1 MIEWIVS
8 SSILILTVIV
18 LRFCLRGRISQHLQY
33 ALWALVLVRLAVPF
47 QIGSAAFSVENRLAQ
62 TPVVQ
67 QIDLAGQVAHIS
79 YNADGT
85 ATGYYAYE
93 PGENRVEPMPQAFTW
108 QQAEQISRIRSAREA
123 ARFIWILGMA
133 AVGGVFLM
141 SNLHFTGRLKKSRVL
156 LEKQRLPVYVTDAVE
171 TPCLFGLFRPAI
183 YLPSA
188 VAGEA
193 RHRYHAI
200 AHETTHYRHGDGIWS
215 VLRCLCLVLH
225 WYNPLVWWAAV
236 LSRAD
241 GELACDESTIRCIGE
256 ENREEYG
263 RVLVDLTC
271 RKPGNVL
278 QTATMMTGSAKS
290 IRERISLIVKKP
302 KMAVYTLI
310 VVILV
315 AAVAAGCT
323 FMGGESGKEPDVPPD
338 VTQQTGVDDTEE
350 TESDTTQQT
359 EEDVTEDTVP
369 DTTSPEPT
377 DPPVIEGPLGEF
389 VQIDV
394 AETVT
399 GTDGRNQWSVSI
411 RVPKLLPFSK
421 DAEACQ
427 QEIQDR
433 YNPLLEEIRSNSAKG
448 FWPVL
453 LSIEFEAYLNDGI
466 LSLVICEQTNYETS
480 HYRVYNFDTAS
491 GVRLD
496 SAVLAKKLAITDYA
510 EKAKQAAQSV
520 FEQIHINCQDS
531 PLHAQQQA
539 ATVSEENIAKG
550 LLYLAEEGK
559 PMVVMDIYPCAG
571 AAYYSHA
578 IPLP

>member
-67 QIDLAGQVAHIS
+67 QMDLAGQVAHIS

-85 ATGYYAYE
+85 ATGYYTYA

-108 QQAEQISRIRSAREA
+108 QQAEQISRVRS
-123 ARFIWILGMA
+123 ITDITMIVWVLGMV

-141 SNLHFTGRLKKSRVL
+141 SNLRFAGRLKKSRVL
-156 LEKQRLPVYVTDAVE
+156 LEKQHLPVYVTDVVE

-200 AHETTHYRHGDGIWS
+200 AHETTHYRHGDGICS
-215 VLRCLCLVLH
+215 ALRCLCLVLH

-241 GELACDESTIRCIGE
+241 GELACDAATIRYIGE
-256 ENREEYG
+256 ENRGEYG

-271 RKPGNVL
+271 RKPGNLL
-278 QTATMMTGSAKS
+278 QTATMMTGSAKG
-290 IRERISLIVKKP
+290 IRERISLIAKKP

-315 AAVAAGCT
+315 AAVAVGCT
-323 FMGGESGKEPDVPPD
+323 FTGGESGKEPDVPPD
-338 VTQQTGVDDTEE
+338 VTQQAGVDDTEE
-350 TESDTTQQT
+350 TNPDTTQQT

-427 QEIQDR
+427 KEIQDI
-433 YNPLLEEIRSNSAKG
+433 YYPLAEEISTDSAKG

-453 LSIEFEAYLNDGI
+453 LSVEFEAYLNDGI
-466 LSLVICEQTNYETS
+466 LSLVICEQTNYDTS
-480 HYRVYNFDTAS
+480 HYRVYNFDTAT

-496 SAVLAKKLAITDYA
+496 SAALAEKLAITDYA
-510 EKAKQAAQSV
+510 QKVKQVAQAA
-520 FEQIHINCQDS
+520 FEQRYGFWQDD
-531 PLHAQQQA
+531 PLYAQQHA
-539 ATVSEENIAKG
+539 ATVSEENVAKG

-559 PMVVMDIYPCAG
+559 PIVVMDIYSCAG
-571 AAYYSHA
+571 APYYSHA